1 MGSVNVLDQ
10 LSEHADA
17 VLRLER
23 EANEH
28 RAAIRKLLPR
38 ARAQGH
44 GPAELERVIRQVYV
58 RETISRWTKARVT
71 SSRKPRAAHDAAA

>member
-1 MGSVNVLDQ
+1 MANVLKD
-10 LSEHADA
+10 LADHAEA

-23 EANEH
+23 EANVH
-28 RAAIRKLLPR
+28 REAIRRLLPR

-58 RETISRWTKARVT
+58 RESISRWTKGVAV
-71 SSRKPRAAHDAAA
+71 PRGKAKAAA

>member
-71 SSRKPRAAHDAAA
+71 SHSKRAAAA

>member
-1 MGSVNVLDQ
+1 MLKD
-10 LSEHADA
+10 LEDHAEA

-23 EANEH
+23 EANDH
-28 RAAIRKLLPR
+28 REAIRRLLPR

-58 RETISRWTKARVT
+58 RESISRWTKDVAV
-71 SSRKPRAAHDAAA
+71 PRGKTKTAA